1 MKNMLNIKEFQIK
14 DKLYEF
20 RLSYKA
26 KVEIDKENRK
36 SLQLLADENISKALP
51 YINKLSD
58 PNLDENE
65 RLEAMGIVAP
75 LLEKED
81 LNHIGDID
89 PIELGYIL
97 LHNIKGNE
105 SITKEE
111 YYDEIIPSIE
121 ETLGFEKMY
130 EEFMDMHDKV
140 FTQLEAM
147 NKKSTPNP
155 SHS

>member
-75 LLEKED
+75 L
-81 LNHIGDID
+81 
-89 PIELGYIL
+89 
-97 LHNIKGNE
+97 
-105 SITKEE
+105 
-111 YYDEIIPSIE
+111 
-121 ETLGFEKMY
+121 
-130 EEFMDMHDKV
+130 
-140 FTQLEAM
+140 
-147 NKKSTPNP
+147 
-155 SHS
+155 